1 MRSMS
6 TALAALSLS
15 ALVALPVAAQPLY
28 KIKALPNTEE
38 IRPKGAT
45 AINNEGVVV
54 GFGTAPPYKA
64 TRCYRYDGTAPLML
78 NDNYQCSAV
87 DVNASGD
94 VLAQDALGLNG
105 SVIWHPDGSQDRIDG
120 LEAHALNDSAE
131 VTGLRYWKDEY
142 QPVLYREGRLIKL
155 GSLGGRYGVGY
166 GINNKSEITGFSHQA
181 DGSPRAFL
189 WKKGVMKDLGTL
201 GGSASVGMAINNHGL
216 VVGAAKN
223 AQEQYQGFSYD
234 GTTMQPLP
242 TRAGLS
248 ISPTAVNDDGV
259 IVGRT
264 EQGAAV
270 IRDGRLFQLKEV
282 TDGSGSEWDALT
294 DAQGINDDGVI
305 VGYGY
310 LRGYRRAFIAKPIGR

>member
-1 MRSMS
+1 MRSIS
-6 TALAALSLS
+6 TALVAMSLS
-15 ALVALPVAAQPLY
+15 ALVALQAAAQPVY
-28 KIKALPNTEE
+28 RIKALPNSEA
-38 IRPKGAT
+38 IRPKSAA
-45 AINNEGVVV
+45 AINNEGTVV

-78 NDNYQCSAV
+78 DDNYQCSAV
-87 DVNASGD
+87 DINASGD

-120 LEAHALNDSAE
+120 LEAHAMNDAGE
-131 VTGLRYWKDEY
+131 VAGLRYWKGEY
-142 QPVLYREGRLIKL
+142 QPVLYREGRMIKL
-155 GSLGGRYGVGY
+155 GSLGGQYGVAY
-166 GINNKSEITGFSHQA
+166 GINNKTEITGFSHQA
-181 DGSPRAFL
+181 DGSWRAFL
-189 WKKGVMKDLGTL
+189 WRKGVMKDLGTL

-216 VVGAAKN
+216 VVGAAKD

-234 GTTMQPLP
+234 GTSMQLLP

-264 EQGAAV
+264 AQGAAV
-270 IRDGRLFQLKEV
+270 VRDGQLFQLKAV
-282 TDGSGSEWDALT
+282 SDGSASEWDSLI
-294 DAQGINDDGVI
+294 DAQGINDKGVI

-310 LRGYRRAFIAKPIGR
+310 LRGHRRAFIAKPIGR